1 MGNSTT
7 ILEFLERKSTNN
19 FKVNTDDALLLASN
33 VDIISQILK
42 ILKQNFKKL
51 ILACWYF
58 INIEYM
64 VIWIL

>member
-51 ILACWYF
+51 ILACWCF